1 MPLTIWNFVGLKSNN
16 GYGKPAVTW
25 PSIIAT
31 RYLSF
36 ATSVNTR

>member
-1 MPLTIWNFVGLKSNN
+1 MPLTIWNLFGLKSDN

-31 RYLSF
+31 R
-36 ATSVNTR
+36 